1 MPVLSDDVVVGIHF
15 PSNRAAVGFICP
27 LNLASNM
34 RQLLVLLTVA
44 MLALSVS
51 GAGESGVNE
60 STSTEG
66 TQIAYISHASLVQE
80 GGVFDMYVTVNQGSN
95 VTSIQWITQICINSG
110 VCYPPEINDM
120 EPVDNDTYTATVDID
135 PTAAYINWKF
145 VLHSEDD
152 SESTVPETGFGWK
165 VWSEC
170 WYDNE
175 TWGGPST
182 DCQGIE
188 SVGSL
193 LPGFAAPAA
202 AAAIGMA
209 ALMARRD

>member
-1 MPVLSDDVVVGIHF
+1 MDKQVESVV
-15 PSNRAAVGFICP
+15 SRAAVGFICP
-27 LNLASNM
+27 LNLATNM

-51 GAGESGVNE
+51 AAGESGVNE

-66 TQIAYISHASLVQE
+66 TQIAYINHASLVQE

-135 PTAAYINWKF
+135 DTASYINWKY
-145 VLHSEDD
+145 VLHSEDG
-152 SESTVPETGFGWK
+152 SESTVPETRFGWK
-165 VWSEC
+165 VWSDC

-182 DCQGIE
+182 DCQGVE
-188 SVGSL
+188 GVGSL

>member
-1 MPVLSDDVVVGIHF
+1 MSLVRTMDKQVESVV
-15 PSNRAAVGFICP
+15 NRAAVGFICP

-51 GAGESGVNE
+51 AAGESGVNE

-66 TQIAYISHASLVQE
+66 TQIAYINHASLVQE
-80 GGVFDMYVTVNQGSN
+80 GGVFDMYVTVNSGSN

-120 EPVDNDTYTATVDID
+120 EAVDNDTYTATVDID
-135 PTAAYINWKF
+135 YTASYINWKYI
-145 VLHSEDD
+145 LHSEDD
-152 SESTVPETGFGWK
+152 SQASVPESGFGWK
-165 VWSEC
+165 VWSDC

-182 DCQGIE
+182 DCQGVE
-188 SVGSL
+188 GVGSL
-193 LPGFAAPAA
+193 LPGFVAPAA

>member
-1 MPVLSDDVVVGIHF
+1 MDKQVESVV
-15 PSNRAAVGFICP
+15 NRAAVGFICP

-51 GAGESGVNE
+51 GAGESGVNQT
-60 STSTEG
+60 TSTEG
-66 TQIAYISHASLVQE
+66 TGIDSLSYADIVRE
-80 GGVFDMYVTVNQGSN
+80 NTEFEITVTLDSDHDITKIEW
-95 VTSIQWITQICINSG
+95 VTQVCINTG
-110 VCYPPEINDM
+110 ICWPPQTQEL
-120 EPVDNDTYTATVDID
+120 VDTGDGQTFTGSITVDGYA
-135 PTAAYINWKF
+135 TYANWRF
-145 VLHSEDD
+145 DITRSDD
-152 SESTVPETGFGWK
+152 SSESVPESGFGWK
-165 VWSEC
+165 VWSDC

-182 DCQGIE
+182 DCQGE
-188 SVGSL
+188 EGAGSL

>member
-1 MPVLSDDVVVGIHF
+1 MSPVRTMDKQVESAV
-15 PSNRAAVGFICP
+15 NRAAVGFICP

-66 TQIAYISHASLVQE
+66 TQIAYINHASLVQE
-80 GGVFDMYVTVNQGSN
+80 GGVFDMYVTVNSGSN

-120 EPVDNDTYTATVDID
+120 EAVDNDTYTATVDID
-135 PTAAYINWKF
+135 YTASYINWKYI
-145 VLHSEDD
+145 LHSEDD
-152 SESTVPETGFGWK
+152 SQASVPESGFGWK
-165 VWSEC
+165 VWSDC

-182 DCQGIE
+182 DCQGVE
-188 SVGSL
+188 GVGSL
-193 LPGFAAPAA
+193 LPGFVAPAA

>member
-1 MPVLSDDVVVGIHF
+1 MDKQVESVV
-15 PSNRAAVGFICP
+15 NRAAVGFICP

-51 GAGESGVNE
+51 AAGESGVNE

-66 TQIAYISHASLVQE
+66 TQIAYINHASLVQE
-80 GGVFDMYVTVNQGSN
+80 GGVFDMYVTVNSGSN

-120 EPVDNDTYTATVDID
+120 EAVDNDTYTATVDID
-135 PTAAYINWKF
+135 YTASYINWKYI
-145 VLHSEDD
+145 LHSEDD
-152 SESTVPETGFGWK
+152 SQASVPESGFGWK
-165 VWSEC
+165 VWSDC

-182 DCQGIE
+182 DCQGVE
-188 SVGSL
+188 GVGSL
-193 LPGFAAPAA
+193 LPGFVAPAA

>member
-1 MPVLSDDVVVGIHF
+1 MDKQVESAV
-15 PSNRAAVGFICP
+15 NRAAVGFICP

-51 GAGESGVNE
+51 AAGESGVNE

-66 TQIAYISHASLVQE
+66 TQIAYINHASLVQE
-80 GGVFDMYVTVNQGSN
+80 GGVFDMYVTVNSGSN

-120 EPVDNDTYTATVDID
+120 EAVDNDTYTATVDID
-135 PTAAYINWKF
+135 HTASYINWKYI
-145 VLHSEDD
+145 LHSEDD
-152 SESTVPETGFGWK
+152 SQASVPESGFGWK
-165 VWSEC
+165 VWSDC

-182 DCQGIE
+182 DCQGVE
-188 SVGSL
+188 GVGSL

>member
-1 MPVLSDDVVVGIHF
+1 MRPVRSIDKQVESVV
-15 PSNRAAVGFICP
+15 NRAAVGFICP

-51 GAGESGVNE
+51 AAGESGVNE

-66 TQIAYISHASLVQE
+66 TQIAYINHASLVQE
-80 GGVFDMYVTVNQGSN
+80 GGVFDMYVTVNSGSN

-120 EPVDNDTYTATVDID
+120 EAVDNDTYTATVDID
-135 PTAAYINWKF
+135 HTASYINWKYI
-145 VLHSEDD
+145 LHSEDD
-152 SESTVPETGFGWK
+152 SQASVPESGFGWK
-165 VWSEC
+165 VWSDC

-182 DCQGIE
+182 DCQGVE
-188 SVGSL
+188 GVGSL

>member
-1 MPVLSDDVVVGIHF
+1 MRPVRSIDKQVESVV
-15 PSNRAAVGFICP
+15 NRAAVGFICP

-66 TQIAYISHASLVQE
+66 TQIAYINHASLVQE
-80 GGVFDMYVTVNQGSN
+80 GGVFDMYVTVNSGSN

-120 EPVDNDTYTATVDID
+120 EAVDNDTYTATVDID
-135 PTAAYINWKF
+135 YTASYINWKYI
-145 VLHSEDD
+145 LHSEDD
-152 SESTVPETGFGWK
+152 SQASVPESGFGWK
-165 VWSEC
+165 VWSDC

-182 DCQGIE
+182 DCQGVE
-188 SVGSL
+188 GVGSL

>member
-1 MPVLSDDVVVGIHF
+1 MDKQVESVV
-15 PSNRAAVGFICP
+15 NRAAVGFICP

-66 TQIAYISHASLVQE
+66 TQIAYINHASLVQE
-80 GGVFDMYVTVNQGSN
+80 GGVFDMYVTVNSGSN

-120 EPVDNDTYTATVDID
+120 EAVDNDTYTATVDID
-135 PTAAYINWKF
+135 YTASYINWKYI
-145 VLHSEDD
+145 LHSEDD
-152 SESTVPETGFGWK
+152 SQASVPESGFGWK
-165 VWSEC
+165 VWSDC

-182 DCQGIE
+182 DCQGVE
-188 SVGSL
+188 GVGSL

>member
-66 TQIAYISHASLVQE
+66 TQIAYINHASLVQE
-80 GGVFDMYVTVNQGSN
+80 GGVFDMYVTVNSGSN

-120 EPVDNDTYTATVDID
+120 EAVDNDTYTATVDID
-135 PTAAYINWKF
+135 YTASYINWKYI
-145 VLHSEDD
+145 LHSEDD
-152 SESTVPETGFGWK
+152 SQASVPESGFGWK
-165 VWSEC
+165 VWSDC

-182 DCQGIE
+182 DCQGVE
-188 SVGSL
+188 GVGSL

>member
-1 MPVLSDDVVVGIHF
+1 MDKQVESAV
-15 PSNRAAVGFICP
+15 NRAAVGFICP

-60 STSTEG
+60 STSVEG
-66 TQIAYISHASLVQE
+66 TQIAYINHASLVQE
-80 GGVFDMYVTVNQGSN
+80 GGVFDMYVTVNSGSN

-120 EPVDNDTYTATVDID
+120 EAVDNDTYTATVDID
-135 PTAAYINWKF
+135 HTASYINWKYI
-145 VLHSEDD
+145 LHSEDD
-152 SESTVPETGFGWK
+152 SQASVPESGFGWK
-165 VWSEC
+165 VWSDC

-182 DCQGIE
+182 DCQGVE
-188 SVGSL
+188 GVGSL

>member
-1 MPVLSDDVVVGIHF
+1 MDKQVESAV
-15 PSNRAAVGFICP
+15 NRAAVGFICP

-66 TQIAYISHASLVQE
+66 TQIAYINHASLVQE
-80 GGVFDMYVTVNQGSN
+80 GGVFDMYVTVNSGSN

-120 EPVDNDTYTATVDID
+120 EAVDNDTYTATVDID
-135 PTAAYINWKF
+135 HTASYINWKYI
-145 VLHSEDD
+145 LHSEDD
-152 SESTVPETGFGWK
+152 SQASVPESGFGWK
-165 VWSEC
+165 VWSDC

-182 DCQGIE
+182 DCQGVE
-188 SVGSL
+188 GVGSL

>member
-1 MPVLSDDVVVGIHF
+1 MDKQVESAV
-15 PSNRAAVGFICP
+15 NRAAVGFICP

-60 STSTEG
+60 STSVEG
-66 TQIAYISHASLVQE
+66 TEIAYINHASLVQG
-80 GGVFDMYVTVNQGSN
+80 GGVFDMYVTVNSGSN
-95 VTSIQWITQICINSG
+95 VTSVQWITQICINSG

-120 EPVDNDTYTATVDID
+120 EAVDNDTYTATVDID
-135 PTAAYINWKF
+135 YTASYINWKYI
-145 VLHSEDD
+145 LHSEDD
-152 SESTVPETGFGWK
+152 SQASVPESGFGWK
-165 VWSEC
+165 VWSDC

-182 DCQGIE
+182 DCQGVE
-188 SVGSL
+188 GVGSL
-193 LPGFAAPAA
+193 LPGFVAPAA